1 MFKGNNK
8 NTRAISMTSFWC
20 FIVNFEHIPHFL
32 LFLTIVDFEQVNVG
46 WEVALTYNP
55 PPPNKIL
62 QGHFRKLSKTGLLWN
77 L

>member
-55 PPPNKIL
+55 P
-62 QGHFRKLSKTGLLWN
+62 LSQQDITRPFQEIK
-77 L
+77 